1 MPALH
6 YGPII
11 TVGQPGGMTLP
22 TGEGI
27 GATQEAC
34 MLMSLARA
42 AGLLPMSTVNEPR
55 RILPGPPG
63 TQPGSMQGMVL
74 LPSVAAGMLPII
86 TVKQP
91 SMMAS
96 GRPGWGTG
104 VGTGA
109 GG

>member
-1 MPALH
+1 
-6 YGPII
+6 
-11 TVGQPGGMTLP
+11 
-22 TGEGI
+22 
-27 GATQEAC
+27 
-34 MLMSLARA
+34 
-42 AGLLPMSTVNEPR
+42 
-55 RILPGPPG
+55 
-63 TQPGSMQGMVL
+63 MQGMVL